1 MYQEKLY
8 ITEHLFAAWKV
19 DFNLALPSYDL
30 DLKAVRN
37 LVELA
42 LSSPYVTP
50 PHIEFVSSVGVLR
63 SEPSNSLPSRKAPR
77 LKGFVVDCNPDQTI
91 TEDPLD
97 PSSALGTG
105 YSEAKWISERILLNV
120 AERHTVP
127 LTIVRL
133 GQVCGDRLG
142 HWNEKE
148 WFPALV
154 KSALSTHCLPD
165 LEVSKSSLTYVFP
178 AIS

>member
-1 MYQEKLY
+1 MTLSP
-8 ITEHLFAAWKV
+8 AWKV

-30 DLKAVRN
+30 DLKALRN

-50 PHIEFVSSVGVLR
+50 PHIQLVSSVGVFR
-63 SEPSNSLPSRKAPR
+63 SKSSNSLSSRKGPR
-77 LKGFVVDCNPDQTI
+77 MKGSIVDCTTNQPI
-91 TEDPLD
+91 TEVPLD

-105 YSEAKWISERILLNV
+105 YSEAKWIAERILLSV
-120 AERHTVP
+120 AERHAVP

-165 LEVSKSSLTYVFP
+165 LQVSESSLTCVFP
-178 AIS
+178 AI